1 MQIFFIS
8 TTFYSIELLVPSRL
22 HNSFSQFGVDKIWIG
37 PDQIGSD
44 RIGLFIS
51 VCELY
56 FSIWFSVFVKNSNGF
71 SKFFPVCLRSER
83 QLSASLISN
92 SRKTQML
99 LRGMRDKQN
108 VTKITSR

>member
-44 RIGLFIS
+44 RIGSDRIGSDCSFRFANFTLVFGFRFSLKIQTGFPNLFR
-51 VCELY
+51 
-56 FSIWFSVFVKNSNGF
+56 FVFD
-71 SKFFPVCLRSER
+71 
-83 QLSASLISN
+83 LSGN
-92 SRKTQML
+92 
-99 LRGMRDKQN
+99 
-108 VTKITSR
+108 